1 MQHLLHAVHDIAWK
15 TQNNLFWFETVVT
28 LLSTDTDT
36 TQLVCVH
43 PCYVRWLLHGLH
55 VITPPSHPKGWF
67 KPWSVNLP
75 KNTNR
80 SFSFHEDIVYVPQL
94 SAMEEPS
101 FEATKWHTKT
111 KLQRVKLQCYH
122 SSQGCCW

>member
-28 LLSTDTDT
+28 MLSTDT

-55 VITPPSHPKGWF
+55 VTTPPSHPKGWF

-75 KNTNR
+75 KNTKR

-122 SSQGCCW
+122 SSQSCCW